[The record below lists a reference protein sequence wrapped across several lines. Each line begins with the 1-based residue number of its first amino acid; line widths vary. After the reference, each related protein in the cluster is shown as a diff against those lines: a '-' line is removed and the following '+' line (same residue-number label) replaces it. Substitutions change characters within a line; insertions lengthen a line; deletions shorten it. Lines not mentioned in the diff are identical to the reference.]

1 MAIEFFNFGVNA
13 TSEVASKLQKIANN
27 EVQKETDEMFG
38 RLHEDY
44 IKEQERE
51 DAAKKKADY
60 NPYEDEERQQE
71 QKQRGGYNPDD
82 YERVAF
88 SGAVGAKNQA
98 LYFAQYMKD
107 QGVND
112 VVVSPVKINGEYMVE
127 IPKTAMI
134 REKIEPEQEQPTVT
148 KLNHDEQDFLRR
160 QLENVA
166 AQEEAK
172 KPKPAEPEMTE
183 AVTDVTTEPQQAA
196 AQSVPEAEPAYSEPN
211 IYESSY
217 TEHTDTAE
225 PVYDQNIPAADPMQA
240 ETTENAQV
248 EAESVAPAPENS
260 YNSSFGMESTSS
272 TEPFSAYGDVQPDEA
287 VDYGSTQHND
297 NTGYIPKG
305 LEPDFTSQ
313 QTTVADKATAEP
325 QEAKTNPFSNE
336 PVSMPSTAPE
346 PVHTDS
352 QSQPSPSYSGYT
364 SSFEETS
371 AESQNTASTTPY
383 SDFLSNYDNMKTLER
398 IVETGEVR
406 NDNDRR
412 IMQEFVALT
421 NNSFGGAV
429 SAVYSSDKSKVT
441 AGTLLLHN
449 RITKGRYEWIGVT

>member
-13 TSEVASKLQKIANN
+13 ASEVASKLQKIANN

-134 REKIEPEQEQPTVT
+134 REKIEPKQEQPTVT

-166 AQEEAK
+166 TQEEAK

-196 AQSVPEAEPAYSEPN
+196 AQPVPDAEPAYSEPN
-211 IYESSY
+211 TYESSY

-260 YNSSFGMESTSS
+260 YNSSFGMESMSS

-287 VDYGSTQHND
+287 IDYGSTQHND

-325 QEAKTNPFSNE
+325 QEAKRIRFPMSLLLCLVQLQSLYIQT
-336 PVSMPSTAPE
+336 VSLN
-346 PVHTDS
+346 H
-352 QSQPSPSYSGYT
+352 
-364 SSFEETS
+364 
-371 AESQNTASTTPY
+371 
-383 SDFLSNYDNMKTLER
+383 LLL
-398 IVETGEVR
+398 I
-406 NDNDRR
+406 
-412 IMQEFVALT
+412 L
-421 NNSFGGAV
+421 
-429 SAVYSSDKSKVT
+429 
-441 AGTLLLHN
+441 GTLQVLKKHQQNRRTQHQLL
-449 RITKGRYEWIGVT
+449 RTVIFE